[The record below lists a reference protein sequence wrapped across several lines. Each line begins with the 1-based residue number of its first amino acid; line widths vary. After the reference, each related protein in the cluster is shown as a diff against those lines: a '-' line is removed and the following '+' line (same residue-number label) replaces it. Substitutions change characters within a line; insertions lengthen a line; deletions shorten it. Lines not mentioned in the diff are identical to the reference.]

1 MRTAYSLS
9 SLLALLV
16 VFPWIARAAT
26 FNVRDFGA
34 RGDQRTN
41 DAASIQAAI
50 DACHDQDG
58 GTVCF
63 PPGDYLSGMI
73 RVRSRVALRL
83 ENGATLWASPR
94 ESDYVRSDHVGST
107 VKVIYYLLVAEDQEQ
122 IALEGDGLIHGVGR
136 DDLLRRAGTQDTMP
150 PFQIGTL
157 FFQRCKHVS
166 VRNLE
171 FRDSA
176 LWTLHFRRCE
186 QVFVSGVGIVNN
198 YYRTVTDG
206 IDLVSCRD
214 VHVTGCHV
222 STGDDSICLKTKDG
236 HPCRHVV
243 VSNCTLESCATAIKL
258 GTESEGDFH
267 DVRVANCT
275 IRNSTVGVGL
285 YIKDGATA
293 QRVSFADLSIGTVED
308 PSQLRTYSREAIYP
322 IFVDIERR
330 EEDSPVGTVRD
341 LSFHDV
347 QIHSDNGVLLQ
358 GMPESPLENVSLRH
372 VTIRVDR
379 GFDYSHRMKHGGGKS
394 NANDDRRTRYARQP
408 SYLTVA
414 HVDGLLVDDVRLL
427 AAADVFA
434 RHPRA
439 ALSIHE
445 SKSGTIRSI
454 RREPAGIEGGEPV
467 IRLHNCREMFV
478 TSCCPAS
485 GTPVFLG
492 LTGPETARIS
502 LAGND
507 LSGAHRAVVEDP
519 DVPADAT
526 RRP

>member
-1 MRTAYSLS
+1 MLQIYCEG
-9 SLLALLV
+9 
-16 VFPWIARAAT
+16 P
-26 FNVRDFGA
+26 
-34 RGDQRTN
+34 
-41 DAASIQAAI
+41 
-50 DACHDQDG
+50 
-58 GTVCF
+58 
-63 PPGDYLSGMI
+63 
-73 RVRSRVALRL
+73 
-83 ENGATLWASPR
+83 
-94 ESDYVRSDHVGST
+94 
-107 VKVIYYLLVAEDQEQ
+107 YYLLVAEDQEQ
-122 IALEGDGLIHGVGR
+122 IALEGDGRIHGVGQG
-136 DDLLRRAGTQDTMP
+136 DLLRRAGARDTMP

-166 VRNLE
+166 VRNLA

-176 LWTLHFRRCE
+176 LWTLHFRRCRE
-186 QVFVSGVGIVNN
+186 VFVHGVSIVNN
-198 YYRTVTDG
+198 YFRTVTDG

-214 VHVTGCHV
+214 AHVTGCHV

-293 QRVSFADLSIGTVED
+293 GRVAFADLSIQTVED
-308 PSQLRTYSREAIYP
+308 PSRLRTYSREAIYP

-330 EEDSPVGTVRD
+330 EEDSPVGAVRD
-341 LSFHDV
+341 LSFHDI
-347 QIHSDNGVLLQ
+347 QIQSDNGVLLQ

-379 GFDYSHRMKHGGGKS
+379 GFDYSQRRKHGGGKS
-394 NANDDRRTRYARQP
+394 NPNDDRRTRYARQP
-408 SYLTVA
+408 SYLTLA
-414 HVDGLLVDDVRLL
+414 HVDGLVVDDVRLL
-427 AAADVFA
+427 VDDGVFA

-439 ALSIHE
+439 ALSIHA
-445 SKSGTIRSI
+445 SKSGTIRGI

-467 IRLHNCREMFV
+467 IRLHDCRETFI
-478 TSCCPAS
+478 TSCCPAP

-492 LTGPETARIS
+492 LTGPQTARIA

-507 LSGAHRAVVEDP
+507 LRGADRAVVEGP